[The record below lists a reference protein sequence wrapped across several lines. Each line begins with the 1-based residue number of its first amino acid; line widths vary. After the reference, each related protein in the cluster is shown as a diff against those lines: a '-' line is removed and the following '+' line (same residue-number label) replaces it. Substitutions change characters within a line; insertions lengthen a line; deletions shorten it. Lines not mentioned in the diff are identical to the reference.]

1 MQNSSSE
8 PNFFFFFLMFGMTP
22 LSFEILPY
30 FRGWL
35 GKSAFDEFI
44 EYFIHVLKS
53 KRFFSCHITNNS
65 LNFIFQKKSEN
76 FFI

>member
-1 MQNSSSE
+1 
-8 PNFFFFFLMFGMTP
+8 MTP
-22 LSFEILPY
+22 LRFEILPY

-35 GKSAFDEFI
+35 GKSAFDEFT

-65 LNFIFQKKSEN
+65 LNFIFQKNVKTSLYSVYVID
-76 FFI
+76 FKAYLLVVKR